1 MNVRQLQ
8 ALFMVLWMAL
18 FVPTV
23 PSGAEST
30 AEPDPAGSLRT
41 GIGEVVADPPR
52 ASRMLAA
59 VEEIAAAIGEL
70 DSLVADESAAL
81 GALLRDRGSSRAEVD
96 ASLASFNSRRE
107 ALALRVLTAHAALKA
122 EATAPEW
129 KKLRKLEM
137 EMITAAASRSLGQAA
152 PSGTE
157 G

>member
-1 MNVRQLQ
+1 MNGRQLQ
-8 ALFMVLWMAL
+8 LLAVVLWMAL
-18 FVPTV
+18 LVPAV

-30 AEPDPAGSLRT
+30 AEPDPAGSLRA
-41 GIGEVVADPPR
+41 GIGEIVADPAR

-59 VEEIAAAIGEL
+59 VDEIAAAIGEL
-70 DSLVADESAAL
+70 DTLVADESAAL

-96 ASLASFNSRRE
+96 AALASFNSRRE
-107 ALALRVLTAHAALKA
+107 ALALRVLSAHAALKA

-137 EMITAAASRSLGQAA
+137 EMITSAATRSLGQAA
-152 PSGTE
+152 PSGKE